1 MGMVGAGWRRL
12 VIMATVRARRASA
25 RRAHYAAST
34 RDDLVRSAV
43 SLFTTHGYAGTS
55 LDTIA
60 TRARVTKGALYH
72 HFKGKQDL
80 FEAAFSAVERNVYS
94 KLQRILEKSENLWVK
109 AGLVVREYL
118 QSCLDPAYQRIV
130 IHEGP
135 VVMGWQR
142 WRDAQEGLSY
152 GVIRDVIADL
162 RAAGGLGGI
171 SVEVTARLV
180 CGALSTAATMIA
192 NSPDPKRVSEETEDA
207 VVRLLAL
214 VRAGSET
221 QDG

>member
-1 MGMVGAGWRRL
+1 M
-12 VIMATVRARRASA
+12 IMATVRARPASA
-25 RRAHYAAST
+25 RKTRYASAT

-43 SLFTTHGYAGTS
+43 ALFTTHGYAGTS
-55 LDTIA
+55 LDVIA
-60 TRARVTKGALYH
+60 ARARVTKGALYH
-72 HFKGKQDL
+72 HFRDKQDL
-80 FEAAFSAVERNVYS
+80 FEAAFSAVEKKVYA
-94 KLQRILEKSENLWVK
+94 KLKKVLATSENLWVK

-142 WRDAQEGLSY
+142 WRDAQEGLSF
-152 GVIRDVIADL
+152 GVIRDAIADL
-162 RAAGGLGGI
+162 RAAGGLSGLP
-171 SVEVTARLV
+171 VEVTARLV

-207 VVRLLAL
+207 VVRLLGL
-214 VRAGSET
+214 VRAGAEA
-221 QDG
+221 QGLR